1 MKKNLIFLLFIN
13 FAVFGFS
20 QGFSTNNEIT
30 PKDLSIVAIRNL
42 LDKEDYFYKSALV
55 DNSIILK
62 LGNNMVTYDLTIEL
76 VENFLFFT
84 SSIETSESISE
95 QRLKRVVSIWNEE
108 YQGFHININYKKD
121 SSGKLNTSIENLY
134 FYSCIGGINS
144 DNLNSTITFIN
155 RFFEDL
161 ISYLKDEDAII

>member
-1 MKKNLIFLLFIN
+1 MKKYLILLFFIN

-20 QGFSTNNEIT
+20 QGVSNNNEIA
-30 PKDLSIVAIRNL
+30 PKDLNITAIRNL

-62 LGNNMVTYDLTIEL
+62 LGSNMVTYDLTIEL
-76 VENFLFFT
+76 IEDFLFFT

-108 YQGFHININYKKD
+108 YQGFHINTNYKKD
-121 SSGKLNTSIENLY
+121 NSGKLNTSIENLY
-134 FYSCIGGINS
+134 FYSCIGGNK
-144 DNLNSTITFIN
+144 L
-155 RFFEDL
+155 R
-161 ISYLKDEDAII
+161 

>member
-1 MKKNLIFLLFIN
+1 MKKHLIFLLFIN

-20 QGFSTNNEIT
+20 QGTSTNNEIA
-30 PKDLSIVAIRNL
+30 PKDLSITAIHNL
-42 LDKEDYFYKSALV
+42 LDEEDYFYKSALV

-62 LGNNMVTYDLTIEL
+62 LGNNMDTYDLTIEL
-76 VENFLFFT
+76 IENFLFFT

-121 SSGKLNTSIENLY
+121 NSGKLNTSIENLY
-134 FYSCIGGINS
+134 FYTCIGGINS

-155 RFFEDL
+155 IFFEDL
-161 ISYLKDEDAII
+161 KSYLKDEDAI

>member
-1 MKKNLIFLLFIN
+1 MKKHLIFLLFIN

-20 QGFSTNNEIT
+20 QGTSTNNEIT
-30 PKDLSIVAIRNL
+30 PKDLSITAIRNL
-42 LDKEDYFYKSALV
+42 LDEEDYFYKSALV

-62 LGNNMVTYDLTIEL
+62 LGNNMDTYDLTIEL
-76 VENFLFFT
+76 IENFLFFT

-121 SSGKLNTSIENLY
+121 NSGKLNTSIENLY
-134 FYSCIGGINS
+134 FYTCIGGINS

-155 RFFEDL
+155 IFFEDL
-161 ISYLKDEDAII
+161 ISYLKDEDAI

>member
-1 MKKNLIFLLFIN
+1 MKKHLIFLLFIN

-20 QGFSTNNEIT
+20 QGTSTNNEIA
-30 PKDLSIVAIRNL
+30 PKDLSITAIRNL
-42 LDKEDYFYKSALV
+42 LDEEDYFYKSALV

-62 LGNNMVTYDLTIEL
+62 LGNNMDTYDLTIEL
-76 VENFLFFT
+76 IENFLFFT

-121 SSGKLNTSIENLY
+121 NSGKLNTSIENLY
-134 FYSCIGGINS
+134 FYTCIGGINS

-155 RFFEDL
+155 RLFEDL
-161 ISYLKDEDAII
+161 ISYLKDEDAI

>member
-1 MKKNLIFLLFIN
+1 MKKHLIFLLFIN

-20 QGFSTNNEIT
+20 QGTSTNNEIA
-30 PKDLSIVAIRNL
+30 PKDLSITAIRNL
-42 LDKEDYFYKSALV
+42 LDEEDYFYKSALV

-62 LGNNMVTYDLTIEL
+62 LGNNMDTYDLTIEL
-76 VENFLFFT
+76 IENFLFFT

-121 SSGKLNTSIENLY
+121 NSGKLNTSIENLY
-134 FYSCIGGINS
+134 FYTCIGGNK
-144 DNLNSTITFIN
+144 L
-155 RFFEDL
+155 R
-161 ISYLKDEDAII
+161 

>member
-1 MKKNLIFLLFIN
+1 MKKHLIFLLFIN

-20 QGFSTNNEIT
+20 QGTSTNNEIA
-30 PKDLSIVAIRNL
+30 PKDLSITAIRNL
-42 LDKEDYFYKSALV
+42 LDEEDYFYKSALV

-62 LGNNMVTYDLTIEL
+62 LGNNMDTYDLTIEL
-76 VENFLFFT
+76 IENVLFFT

-121 SSGKLNTSIENLY
+121 NSGKLNTSIENLY
-134 FYSCIGGINS
+134 FYTCIGGINS

-155 RFFEDL
+155 RLFEDL
-161 ISYLKDEDAII
+161 ISYLKDEDAI

>member
-1 MKKNLIFLLFIN
+1 MKKHLIFLLFIN

-20 QGFSTNNEIT
+20 QGTSTNNEIA
-30 PKDLSIVAIRNL
+30 PKDLSITAIRNL
-42 LDKEDYFYKSALV
+42 LDEEDYFYKSALV

-62 LGNNMVTYDLTIEL
+62 LGNNMDTYDLTIEL
-76 VENFLFFT
+76 IENFLFFT

-121 SSGKLNTSIENLY
+121 NSGKLNTSIENLY
-134 FYSCIGGINS
+134 FYTCIGGINS

-155 RFFEDL
+155 SFFEDL
-161 ISYLKDEDAII
+161 ISYLKDEDAI

>member
-1 MKKNLIFLLFIN
+1 MKKHLIFLLFIN

-20 QGFSTNNEIT
+20 QGTSTNNEIA
-30 PKDLSIVAIRNL
+30 PKDLSITAIRNL
-42 LDKEDYFYKSALV
+42 LDEEDYFYKSALV

-62 LGNNMVTYDLTIEL
+62 LGNNMDTYDLTIEL
-76 VENFLFFT
+76 IENFLFFT

-121 SSGKLNTSIENLY
+121 NSGKLNTSIENLY
-134 FYSCIGGINS
+134 FYTCIGGINS

-155 RFFEDL
+155 IFFEDL
-161 ISYLKDEDAII
+161 ISYLKDEDAI

>member
-1 MKKNLIFLLFIN
+1 MKKHLIFLLFIN

-20 QGFSTNNEIT
+20 QGTSTNNEIA
-30 PKDLSIVAIRNL
+30 PKDLSITAIRNL
-42 LDKEDYFYKSALV
+42 LDEEDYFYKSALV

-62 LGNNMVTYDLTIEL
+62 LGNNMDTYDLTIEL
-76 VENFLFFT
+76 IENFLFFT

-121 SSGKLNTSIENLY
+121 NSGKLNTSIENLY
-134 FYSCIGGINS
+134 FYTCIRGINS

-155 RFFEDL
+155 RLFEDL
-161 ISYLKDEDAII
+161 ISYLKDEDAI